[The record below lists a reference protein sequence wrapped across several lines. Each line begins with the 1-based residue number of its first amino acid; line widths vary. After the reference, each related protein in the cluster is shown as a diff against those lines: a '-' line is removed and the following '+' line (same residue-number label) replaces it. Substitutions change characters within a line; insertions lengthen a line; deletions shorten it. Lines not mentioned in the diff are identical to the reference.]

1 MSGMHVLTAVLGV
14 LAGAAIGFVVATMV
28 RKHLQSARIE
38 GMKDEAQRILE
49 EAKKD
54 AENIKKEA
62 VLEAKELA
70 LKERDRAM
78 KEVSDRKRELDKRE
92 TRLSQKEEQL
102 EKRLQELDGEWKE
115 LKQERNQ
122 LNQRERNLEKKGKE
136 IESLHQK
143 VVQRL
148 ESIAQMTREEAKRE
162 LVESMKQDARK
173 EAFEIVKRIEE
184 KAKEEADVRAK
195 KILALAIQKYSSDE
209 IVEHT
214 VSVVQLPSDE
224 IKGRIIGREG
234 RNIRAFES
242 ITGVDL
248 IIDDTPEAVV
258 LSCHDPIRRE
268 VARVSLERLVKDGR
282 IHPGRIEEIH
292 AKVKKEIE
300 GIMKEAASSAVFEL
314 GIHNLHPELMKLLGR
329 LKYRTSYT
337 QNMLSHSKEVAYF
350 CGIMAAELGLNVE
363 LAKRMGL
370 LHDIGKAV
378 DHEVEGSHAQIGA
391 DLARKYGE
399 KPEVVNAILAHHGED
414 DPHTP
419 EAVLTI
425 AADTLSA
432 ARPGARME
440 MLEAYVKRISK
451 LEEIASSFPSVNKA
465 YAIQAGREI
474 RVIVDPESAS
484 DEELYFLAR
493 DVAKKLEES
502 LTYPGQ
508 IKVHVIRETRA
519 VEYAK

>member
-1 MSGMHVLTAVLGV
+1 MGTATVFTVLFGVLGGV
-14 LAGAAIGFVVATMV
+14 ALGFGIATFL
-28 RKHLQSARIE
+28 RKHIQSARIE
-38 GMKDEAQRILE
+38 GMKDDAQRILE
-49 EAKKD
+49 EAKKE

-78 KEVSDRKRELDKRE
+78 KEVSDRKRDLEKRE
-92 TRLSQKEEQL
+92 VRLAQKEEQL
-102 EKRLQELDGEWKE
+102 EKKIQQLDGEWRD
-115 LKQERNQ
+115 LKQEKNQ
-122 LNQRERNLEKKGKE
+122 LNQRERNLERREKE
-136 IESLHQK
+136 IEALFHQ
-143 VVQRL
+143 VNERL
-148 ESIAQMTREEAKRE
+148 EKIAQMTREEAKRE
-162 LVESMKQDARK
+162 LIENMKKEARK
-173 EAFEIVKRIEE
+173 EAFEIVKNIEE
-184 KAKEEADVRAK
+184 KAKEEADIRAK

-209 IVEHT
+209 VAEYT

-268 VARVSLERLVKDGR
+268 VARVALERLVKDGR

-300 GIMKEAASSAVFEL
+300 GLMKEAASSAVFEL
-314 GIHNLHPELMKLLGR
+314 GIHNLHPELLKLLGR

-399 KPEVVNAILAHHGED
+399 KPEVVNAILAHHGEEE
-414 DPHTP
+414 PKTP

-440 MLEAYVKRISK
+440 MLEAYVKRINK

-484 DEELYFLAR
+484 DEELYFLAK